1 MNQLALRDWYP
12 SLSTPACLRAAAQC
26 CVPGDVSRCV
36 GVGDVSSAN
45 ELRECCCAVHRL
57 CEFFVVLMI
66 FNGFAGSHI
75 VIVPGGFTI
84 GQLKK
89 RLILFSI
96 QTV

>member
-1 MNQLALRDWYP
+1 MPMSCVSVAVLFTDYVNF
-12 SLSTPACLRAAAQC
+12 SLS
-26 CVPGDVSRCV
+26 
-36 GVGDVSSAN
+36 
-45 ELRECCCAVHRL
+45 
-57 CEFFVVLMI
+57 MI